1 MLYSITKLFYS
12 PVLISCNICFS
23 VLDDIGCGNSDT
35 ILKIV
40 SLGNKFFYDC
50 YKVDQ
55 LNNNKRK
62 N

>member
-1 MLYSITKLFYS
+1 MTKLFYL

-40 SLGNKFFYDC
+40 SLRNKLFYGY
-50 YKVDQ
+50 YKVNQ
-55 LNNNKRK
+55 TNNNKRK
-62 N
+62 HF